1 MFKLATITLMIFLI
15 LPASAMESV
24 KGAKKDL
31 EKFKQEMSLEFRK
44 IENDLKMMTAKA
56 EKKTDAAYRNS
67 VKELTDARDK
77 LRSDLDHLE
86 ADAKGEWKEAKNT
99 ISTSMENLHTK
110 IQQGL
115 KKE

>member
-15 LPASAMESV
+15 LPVSAMESV

-31 EKFKQEMSLEFRK
+31 EKFKQEMTLEFHQV
-44 IENDLKMMTAKA
+44 ENELKLMSEKA
-56 EKKTDAAYRNS
+56 EKKSDAAYRAS
-67 VKELTDARDK
+67 VKELTEARDK

-86 ADAKGEWKEAKNT
+86 ADTKGKWKEAKNS
-99 ISTSMENLHTK
+99 ISTSMAKLHAK

-115 KKE
+115 KK

>member
-1 MFKLATITLMIFLI
+1 MLKIVTITFLI
-15 LPASAMESV
+15 LLILPVSAMESV

-31 EKFKQEMSLEFRK
+31 ETFKQEMSLEFHK
-44 IENDLKMMTAKA
+44 IENDLKLMTEKA

-67 VKELTDARDK
+67 VKELSDARDK

-99 ISTSMENLHTK
+99 ISTSMEKLHAK

-115 KKE
+115 KK

>member
-31 EKFKQEMSLEFRK
+31 EKFKQEMSLEFRQ
-44 IENDLKMMTAKA
+44 IENDLKLMTEKA

-67 VKELTDARDK
+67 VKELTDARNK
-77 LRSDLDHLE
+77 LRSDLDNLE
-86 ADAKGEWKEAKNT
+86 ADAKGEWKEAKNS
-99 ISTSMENLHTK
+99 ISTSMEKLHTK

-115 KKE
+115 KK